1 MTLREFMKLA
11 EAQGNIEIYDFEALD
26 YISKDFKSES
36 ESQRDV
42 YGDYIVKGVKTLI
55 RGDAHGGAQSVLRVE
70 VRIPDSYVAEWT
82 AEADEQASVE
92 ASAEADEQVSVEA
105 HEQASA
111 VTDEQASIMEQAE
124 GNTDKEGICP
134 VCGGEIEYDGTHT
147 IDDDGGMF
155 DWNCPD
161 CGASGREGYNR
172 AFDRHYYVTYSDGRP
187 FPR

>member
-1 MTLREFMKLA
+1 MRLREFMELA
-11 EAQGNIEIYDFEALD
+11 EAQDNIEIYDFEALD

-42 YGDYIVKGVKTLI
+42 YGDYVVKGVKTLI

-92 ASAEADEQVSVEA
+92 AN
-105 HEQASA
+105 A
-111 VTDEQASIMEQAE
+111 VTDGQDSATEQAE
-124 GNTDKEGICP
+124 DATDKEGVCP
-134 VCGGEIEYDGTHT
+134 VCGGKIEYDGTHT

-172 AFDRHYYVTYSDGRP
+172 VFDRHYYVTYSDGRP